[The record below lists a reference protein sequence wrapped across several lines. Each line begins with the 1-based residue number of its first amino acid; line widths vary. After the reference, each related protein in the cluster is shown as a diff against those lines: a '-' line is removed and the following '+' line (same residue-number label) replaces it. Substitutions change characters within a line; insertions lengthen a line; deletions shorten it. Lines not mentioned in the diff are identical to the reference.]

1 MLNSQQNENTTC
13 QNLRDQEK
21 DGLKWNIYRKKNFQI
36 NHLKLYLKELQ
47 GKQTKP
53 KVSRRKEIIRTRAER
68 SKIKNKKAIE
78 KNETKSWFILKN
90 QQNW

>member
-1 MLNSQQNENTTC
+1 MKMQHAKTFVIRKKTV
-13 QNLRDQEK
+13 
-21 DGLKWNIYRKKNFQI
+21 LKEIFIAISKLKKKKNFQI

-68 SKIKNKKAIE
+68 SKIKNKKAID
-78 KNETKSWFILKN
+78 KDETKSWFILKN
-90 QQNW
+90 

>member
-1 MLNSQQNENTTC
+1 MKTQHAKTYVI
-13 QNLRDQEK
+13 RK
-21 DGLKWNIYRKKNFQI
+21 RAILKEIFIAVSKLKKENFQI

-90 QQNW
+90 

>member
-1 MLNSQQNENTTC
+1 MKTQHTKTYVI
-13 QNLRDQEK
+13 RK
-21 DGLKWNIYRKKNFQI
+21 RAILKEIFIAISKLKKENFQI

-53 KVSRRKEIIRTRAER
+53 KVSRGKEIIRNRAER

-90 QQNW
+90 

>member
-1 MLNSQQNENTTC
+1 MQHAKTYVIRKKTV
-13 QNLRDQEK
+13 
-21 DGLKWNIYRKKNFQI
+21 LKEIFIAISKLKKKKNFQI

-68 SKIKNKKAIE
+68 SKMKNKKAID
-78 KNETKSWFILKN
+78 KDETKSWFILKN
-90 QQNW
+90 

>member
-1 MLNSQQNENTTC
+1 MQHAKTYVIRKKTV
-13 QNLRDQEK
+13 
-21 DGLKWNIYRKKNFQI
+21 LKEIFIAISKLKKKKNFQI

-68 SKIKNKKAIE
+68 SKIKNKKAID
-78 KNETKSWFILKN
+78 KDETKSWFILKN
-90 QQNW
+90 

>member
-1 MLNSQQNENTTC
+1 MKTQHAKTYVI
-13 QNLRDQEK
+13 RK
-21 DGLKWNIYRKKNFQI
+21 RAILKQIFIAVSKLKKKKKI
-36 NHLKLYLKELQ
+36 SELQ

-78 KNETKSWFILKN
+78 KNEIKSWFILEN
-90 QQNW
+90 